1 MSPSLKHILKVSC
14 SDQMG
19 LVAKITTILLEQDCN
34 ITFNHEF
41 VDPPSGQF
49 FMRTVFDAA
58 DNTRVIQTKLA
69 DMLPKDAQVSIHLQ
83 IKKKIV
89 LMATKEAHV
98 LGDLLI
104 KCAYDDMNAN
114 IVAVVANHD
123 HLAPL
128 VKSFGVAFHMI
139 SAEGL
144 SREEHEG
151 KVLETLGSLEFDF
164 LVLAKYMRILN
175 PAFVKQFP
183 NRIIN
188 IHHSFLPAFIGANPY
203 RQAHERG
210 VKVIGATAH
219 FVNHELDEGPI
230 ISQGVE
236 AVDHQLTAKDLSKV
250 GRDIEKSTLAK
261 ALNKVFS
268 ERVFLAGHRTIVF

>member
-1 MSPSLKHILKVSC
+1 MSSQYILKVSC

-19 LVAKITTILLEQDCN
+19 LVAKITTILLDHRCN
-34 ITFNHEF
+34 ITSNHEF

-49 FMRTVFDAA
+49 FMRAVFDGS
-58 DNTRVIQTKLA
+58 DKVDVIENSLK
-69 DMLPKDAQVSIHLQ
+69 DILPSEAQISINPRR
-83 IKKKIV
+83 KKNIV
-89 LMATKEAHV
+89 VMATKEAHV

-123 HLAPL
+123 TLAPL
-128 VKSFGVAFHMI
+128 VKNFGIPMHVI
-139 SAEGL
+139 PAEHL
-144 SREEHEG
+144 SREEHERI
-151 KVLETLGSLEFDF
+151 VLETLTHLDFDF
-164 LVLAKYMRILN
+164 LVLAKYMRILT
-175 PAFVKQFP
+175 PEFVKHFP

-230 ISQGVE
+230 IAQGVE
-236 AVDHQLTAKDLSKV
+236 AVDHQLTVKDLSKV
-250 GRDIEKSTLAK
+250 GRDIEKATLAK

>member
-1 MSPSLKHILKVSC
+1 
-14 SDQMG
+14 MG

-128 VKSFGVAFHMI
+128 VKSFGVPFHMI